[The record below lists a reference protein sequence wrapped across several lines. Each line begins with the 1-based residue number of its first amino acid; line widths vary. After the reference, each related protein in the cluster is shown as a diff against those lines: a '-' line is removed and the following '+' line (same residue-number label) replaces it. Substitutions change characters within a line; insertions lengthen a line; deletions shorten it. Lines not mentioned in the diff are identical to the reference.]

1 MKIGVIGIG
10 YVGLANAILLSLH
23 HEVTLVDIDSSRVDA
38 VNARRSPFRD
48 VVINKYLKEKTLNL
62 KATLDLKLAI
72 EDADYV
78 LIATPTNYDP
88 KHNYFDTSTVEEVI
102 SKVRLLSDKTCI
114 IIKSTI
120 PVGFIERMRNEYHN
134 KKIIYSPE
142 FLREGHALEDL
153 LNPSRIVVGDTGE
166 EAKIFANALAKGV
179 DNKEVEI
186 VFVSSNE
193 AESIKLFSNTYLA
206 MRIAF
211 FNELDS
217 FMISRNLDSQ
227 KVIHGVCLDPR
238 IGDFYNNPSFG
249 YGGYCL
255 PKDTKQL
262 LANYDH
268 VPNSIINAIVDAN
281 RVRKDFISD
290 QILSLH
296 PKVVGV
302 YRLVM
307 KEGSDNFRSSSVQG
321 IMKRLKAKG
330 IEVIVY
336 EPLYLDDAFYN
347 SRIVSDL
354 SEFKKT
360 SDIIIANRYHS
371 DLEDVLEKVYTRDMF
386 YRD

>member
-1 MKIGVIGIG
+1 MKISVVGIG

-23 HEVTLVDIDSSRVDA
+23 HEVTLIDINCVRVDA
-38 VNARRSPFRD
+38 VNARKSPFRD
-48 VVINKYLKEKTLNL
+48 VLINKYLKEKTLNL
-62 KATLDLKLAI
+62 KATMDLKSAI
-72 EDADYV
+72 ENVEYV

-102 SKVRLLSDKTCI
+102 SKIRLLNEKACI

-120 PVGFIERMRNEYHN
+120 PVGFIERMRNEYHYKN
-134 KKIIYSPE
+134 IIYSPE

-153 LNPSRIVVGDTGE
+153 LNPSRIVVGDTSQ
-166 EAKIFANALAKGV
+166 EAERFAEALSEGV
-179 DNKEVEI
+179 ENKDVEV

-217 FMISRNLDSQ
+217 FMISRNLDSK

-281 RVRKDFISD
+281 RIRKDFISD

-336 EPLYLDDAFYN
+336 EPLYLDNAFYN
-347 SRIVSDL
+347 SRIIRDL
-354 SEFKKT
+354 NDFKT
-360 SDIIIANRYHS
+360 TCDIIIANRYHS